1 VRRPARP
8 AAWLALL
15 GAGFACNP
23 TRALY
28 QAGLPGVSTPF
39 SVFRV
44 VERGGYLDAT
54 LQGEAGEVRVF
65 APADGLC
72 SRVLAPEAR
81 VSFESEGPGGTM
93 ERDGQVCRGVGRGSL
108 AEWRARR
115 ARPEGI
121 ETAIPRAQAAYR
133 VVYRD
138 DDGIFLR
145 GRFPL
150 TGLLG
155 WSEGGDTI
163 AVVPDTDVC
172 REPVDAGVASL
183 EYRPVGTNV
192 LSLATSRGLCPIE
205 ALLQPLP
212 GS

>member
-1 VRRPARP
+1 VKGPAR
-8 AAWLALL
+8 L
-15 GAGFACNP
+15 GAGTAALAAALACNP

-28 QAGLPGVSTPF
+28 QAGLPGVKTPF
-39 SVFRV
+39 FVARV

-65 APADGLC
+65 APADALC
-72 SRVLAPEAR
+72 GTVLAPEAS
-81 VSFESEGPGGTM
+81 VAFESEGPGGRM
-93 ERDGQVCRGVGRGSL
+93 ERDGRVCLGVGRGSL
-108 AEWRARR
+108 AEWRGRR
-115 ARPEGI
+115 SRPEGL
-121 ETAIPRAQAAYR
+121 ETPIPRAQAAYR

-138 DDGIFLR
+138 DEGVFLR

-150 TGLLG
+150 AGLVG

-163 AVVPDTDVC
+163 AVVPDTEPC
-172 REPVDAGVASL
+172 HEPVGAGVASL
-183 EYRPVGTNV
+183 EYRPVGPNV
-192 LSLATSRGLCPIE
+192 LALVTSRGLCPIE